1 MKTDY
6 RTSRK
11 PWNGVLIGVRLYCFI
26 NNINVLMFL
35 MMMMIMVINTVPT
48 QLSRSR
54 ILYLIGPTGQDT
66 EATMK
71 LFGGRQGAEWVGVE
85 YNL

>member
-6 RTSRK
+6 RTSRR
-11 PWNGVLIGVRLYCFI
+11 PSNGVFIGVRLYCFI

-35 MMMMIMVINTVPT
+35 MMMMMIMVINTVPT

-66 EATMK
+66 EETMK
-71 LFGGRQGAEWVGVE
+71 LFGGRQGAE
-85 YNL
+85 